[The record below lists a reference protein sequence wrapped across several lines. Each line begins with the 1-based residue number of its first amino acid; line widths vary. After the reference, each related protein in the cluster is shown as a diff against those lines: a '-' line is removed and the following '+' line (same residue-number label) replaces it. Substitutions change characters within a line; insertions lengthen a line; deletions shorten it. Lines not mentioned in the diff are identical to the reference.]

1 MRALVTMSVAAVA
14 LGGAATAEA
23 RQPAEKVHAVEV
35 AGETLKL
42 PLLDRYCSLDPAN
55 APERQILEAQVK
67 QASAGKRK
75 VLLMQADCA
84 ELAAQRAKKGVRF
97 GLIEFLVPV
106 RPDGQP
112 AKLMQGVSAESLLS
126 EQASKAPRFNA
137 AVIDGDLA
145 GSTKGGTPKPS
156 SAGLIAQ
163 TENANYIAQF
173 DQVAVG
179 SGDKASIVT
188 AATIGGMTVV
198 DGVPVF
204 ATISRFN
211 PGPGG
216 FQRLLDEDKAL
227 VAALQAANTDGN

>member
-1 MRALVTMSVAAVA
+1 MRASVTMLAAAIVLA
-14 LGGAATAEA
+14 VGAAQA
-23 RQPAEKVHAVEV
+23 REPAQKVHVVEI

-42 PLLDRYCSLDPAN
+42 PLLDRYCNLDPAN
-55 APERQILEAQVK
+55 AAERQILEAQVR

-75 VLLMQADCA
+75 VLLMLADCA
-84 ELAAQRAKKGVRF
+84 ELASHRAKGGVRF
-97 GLIEFLVPV
+97 GLIEFLVPA
-106 RPDGQP
+106 RSDGTP

-126 EQASKAPRFNA
+126 EQAARTPRFDA
-137 AVIDGDLA
+137 RSVDADLA
-145 GSTKGGTPKPS
+145 GSAHGGAPKPS
-156 SAGLIAQ
+156 VAGLIAQ

-179 SGDKASIVT
+179 SGDKAAIVS
-188 AATIGGMTVV
+188 AATVGGMTVV

-216 FQRLLDEDKAL
+216 FQRILDEDKAL
-227 VAALQAANTDGN
+227 VAALQAVNADGN